1 MNRLILGILL
11 VTFNISVSQNTT
23 QWTQCSID
31 NTITKNKQIGL
42 PLKHLFKLDFNSL
55 KTTLK
60 SSPKRTGSKSNA
72 IISLPDG
79 DGNFEILEVYE
90 NSVMDPELE
99 VIYPEIKSYIAIG
112 VENPQIK
119 SYLSISP
126 LGFKSMT
133 IYPDKQAVFI
143 DAVSID
149 VYTVY
154 RRTDNETPTNK
165 FECITECESENIS
178 QPPSAAKGAD
188 DGILRTY
195 RMALS
200 CTGEYA
206 RLFGGTKILALSGMN
221 NTITRINGIF
231 ERDFGAKFIIIS
243 NNDAVIY
250 TDPLTDPYSDPSA
263 KPNWRS
269 ELKTNLNNVIGLP
282 NYDIGHLFGANSINV
297 SSGDAGCI
305 GCVCTDFNKGSGYS
319 CANPKSF
326 SGDSFDIDLV
336 AHEMGHQLGANHTYS
351 HVTESSSGAQMEPG
365 SGSTIMSYAGSTSKD
380 VQNFSDAYFH
390 AISIQQVTD
399 NIKTKTCG
407 IISTTGNSIP
417 IVNAGPDCVIP
428 KGTPFLLT
436 GSAIDG
442 NADDML
448 TYCWEEMDLGSQ
460 ANTVPSI
467 TATTGP
473 LFRSYNPS
481 SSPTRYFPNMTTILA
496 GSVTTS
502 SPEIP
507 TEVLPGVNRTLN
519 FRLTVRDNRMNGS
532 ANNTDDAIIN
542 VDGNAGPFTVDSQN
556 SVVSYKPNSIQTVTW
571 SVAGTNINSINCAS
585 VDIILSTDGGKS
597 FPITLLSAAP
607 NTGAATII
615 IPNIVGTTNR
625 IMIKGTN
632 QIFFDVNNVNFIIA
646 DTTIDTVAPSTPTL
660 SISGTTTSGT
670 NLSWTTSTDN
680 VGVIGYNVYQNN
692 VLKTTT
698 TSTSL
703 VVTGLS
709 PSTLYNFY
717 VVAKDAIGNLSVASN
732 IVSTT
737 TLPIIVVNYC
747 VSNGLSTSKEYINKV
762 QIGSINNTSGN
773 NNGYKDFTLLSTD
786 LVAGSSNTIT
796 ITPAWNGSIMFE
808 TYSIWIDLNRDKDF
822 NDIGELIYSKTKT
835 KTKPIVG
842 YVNIPA
848 NTLPGITRMRVSM
861 KNNLLSSACEIF
873 SYGEV
878 EDYSVNIIE
887 YTIKYS
893 EEPLAIKLYPNPVV
907 GDVINFSNLK
917 GPTNFSIFNLMGQEI
932 KKDNIEN
939 EKIYVQYLKPGL
951 YLIKIKD
958 SSSTNI
964 KTFIKQ

>member
-1 MNRLILGILL
+1 MNKLILGILL
-11 VTFNISVSQNTT
+11 VTFNISLSQNTT
-23 QWTQCSID
+23 PWTPCSID
-31 NTITKNKQIGL
+31 NTIAKNKQTGL

-60 SSPKRTGSKSNA
+60 SSPKRTVSKSNA

-90 NSVMDPELE
+90 NSVMDPGLE

-112 VENPQIK
+112 INNPQIK
-119 SYLSISP
+119 SYFSISP

-133 IYPDKQAVFI
+133 IYPDKPAVFI

-154 RRTDNETPTNK
+154 RKTDNETPLNK
-165 FECITECESENIS
+165 FECITTCESENIS
-178 QPPSAAKGAD
+178 PPFSVAKGAD
-188 DGILRTY
+188 DGKLRTF
-195 RMALS
+195 RLALS

-206 RLFGGTKILALSGMN
+206 QLFGGTKILALSGMN

-250 TDPLTDPYSDPSA
+250 TDPLTDPYSDSSV
-263 KPNWRS
+263 KSNWRS
-269 ELKTNLNNVIGLP
+269 EVKTTLNTVIGLA
-282 NYDIGHLFGANSINV
+282 NYDIGHLLGANSINV
-297 SSGDAGCI
+297 NSGDAGCI
-305 GCVCTDFNKGSGYS
+305 GCVCSDFNKGAGYT
-319 CANPKSF
+319 CASPTSF
-326 SGDSFDIDLV
+326 SGDRFDIDFV
-336 AHEMGHQLGANHTYS
+336 AHEMGHQMGANHTYS
-351 HVTESSSGAQMEPG
+351 YVTESSSGAQMEPG

-380 VQNFSDAYFH
+380 VQNYSDAYFH

-399 NIKTKTCG
+399 VIKIKTCAVTF
-407 IISTTGNSIP
+407 TTGNYIP
-417 IVNAGPDCVIP
+417 VVNAGPDYIIP
-428 KGTPFLLT
+428 KGTPFMLT
-436 GSAIDG
+436 GSATDA
-442 NADDML
+442 NVDDMI
-448 TYCWEEMDLGSQ
+448 TYGWEEMDLGSSVT
-460 ANTVPSI
+460 TVPST
-467 TATTGP
+467 TATSGP

-502 SPEIP
+502 GIEIP
-507 TEVLPGVNRTLN
+507 VEVLPGVNRALN
-519 FRLTVRDNRMNGS
+519 FRLTARDNRMNGS
-532 ANNTDDAIIN
+532 ANNTDDMIIT
-542 VDGNAGPFTVDSQN
+542 VDANAGPFTVDSQN
-556 SVVSYKPNSIQTVTW
+556 SVVSYKPNSIQNVTW
-571 SVAGTNINSINCAS
+571 SVAGTNINSINCAA
-585 VDIILSTDGGKS
+585 VDILLSTDGGKS

-607 NTGAATII
+607 NTGAATIV
-615 IPNIVGTTNR
+615 IPNIIGTTNR
-625 IMIKGTN
+625 IMVKGKN
-632 QIFFDVNNVNFIIA
+632 QIFFDVNNVDFIIA
-646 DTTIDTVAPSTPTL
+646 DTTIDTVAPSTSIL

-670 NLSWTTSTDN
+670 TLSWTTATDN
-680 VGVIGYNVYQNN
+680 VGVIGYNVYQDN

-698 TSTSL
+698 TATSL

-717 VVAKDAIGNLSVASN
+717 VVAKDAIGNLSVPSN
-732 IVSTT
+732 IITTT
-737 TLPIIVVNYC
+737 TLPIIVTSYC
-747 VSNGLSTSKEYINKV
+747 ISNGISTSKEYINKI

-786 LVAGSSNTIT
+786 LVAGSSNSIT
-796 ITPAWNGSIMFE
+796 ITPAWNGSIMYE
-808 TYSIWIDLNRDKDF
+808 TYTIWIDLNRDKDF
-822 NDIGELIYSKTKT
+822 NDVGELIYSKVKT

-848 NTLPGITRMRVSM
+848 NTLPGITRMRISM
-861 KNNLLSSACEIF
+861 KNNSLANPCEIF

-878 EDYSVNIIE
+878 EDYNVNIIE

-893 EEPLAIKLYPNPVV
+893 EESPTIKLYPNPVI

-917 GPTNFSIFNLMGQEI
+917 GPSNFSIFNLMGQEI
-932 KKDNIEN
+932 EKNNIEN
-939 EKIYVQYLKPGL
+939 GTIRVQYLKPGF
-951 YLIKIKD
+951 YLIEIKD
-958 SSSTNI
+958 SSSTII

>member
-119 SYLSISP
+119 SYFSISP

-195 RMALS
+195 RLALS

-206 RLFGGTKILALSGMN
+206 LLFGGTKILALSGMN

-231 ERDFGAKFIIIS
+231 ERDFGSKFIIIS

-282 NYDIGHLFGANSINV
+282 NYDIGHLFGANTLNV
-297 SSGDAGCI
+297 NSGDAGCI
-305 GCVCTDFNKGSGYS
+305 GCVCSDFNKGAGYTAAS
-319 CANPKSF
+319 PINF
-326 SGDSFDIDLV
+326 SGDRFDIDFV
-336 AHEMGHQLGANHTYS
+336 AHEMGHQMGANHTFSY
-351 HVTESSSGAQMEPG
+351 VTESFTGAQMEPG
-365 SGSTIMSYAGSTSKD
+365 SGSTIMSYSGVTSKD
-380 VQNFSDAYFH
+380 VQYYSDAYFH

-407 IISTTGNSIP
+407 IISTTDNSIP

-607 NTGAATII
+607 NTGAATKI
-615 IPNIVGTTNR
+615 IPNI
-625 IMIKGTN
+625 
-632 QIFFDVNNVNFIIA
+632 
-646 DTTIDTVAPSTPTL
+646 
-660 SISGTTTSGT
+660 
-670 NLSWTTSTDN
+670 
-680 VGVIGYNVYQNN
+680 
-692 VLKTTT
+692 
-698 TSTSL
+698 
-703 VVTGLS
+703 
-709 PSTLYNFY
+709 
-717 VVAKDAIGNLSVASN
+717 
-732 IVSTT
+732 
-737 TLPIIVVNYC
+737 
-747 VSNGLSTSKEYINKV
+747 
-762 QIGSINNTSGN
+762 
-773 NNGYKDFTLLSTD
+773 
-786 LVAGSSNTIT
+786 LVA
-796 ITPAWNGSIMFE
+796 A
-808 TYSIWIDLNRDKDF
+808 
-822 NDIGELIYSKTKT
+822 
-835 KTKPIVG
+835 
-842 YVNIPA
+842 
-848 NTLPGITRMRVSM
+848 
-861 KNNLLSSACEIF
+861 
-873 SYGEV
+873 
-878 EDYSVNIIE
+878 
-887 YTIKYS
+887 
-893 EEPLAIKLYPNPVV
+893 PV
-907 GDVINFSNLK
+907 
-917 GPTNFSIFNLMGQEI
+917 
-932 KKDNIEN
+932 
-939 EKIYVQYLKPGL
+939 
-951 YLIKIKD
+951 
-958 SSSTNI
+958 
-964 KTFIKQ
+964 